1 VAHSVVHEIMPHPNS
16 VNIMLED
23 LRAGLRKEGLVAK
36 TAPQNKTTQ
45 KKVNEALA
53 YAITQSVTRP
63 EAL

>member
-1 VAHSVVHEIMPHPNS
+1 
-16 VNIMLED
+16 MLEN